1 MAPRLALQ
9 HMHHSIST
17 CRAQCDMRFGEARK
31 SVNANSCGAAV
42 QETAAPPPPAA
53 EEGQLRIAWQY
64 RRYIRRQQAEREAG
78 AGSEADFGRPPDGA
92 PAPARAGAALAPAAG
107 GRAGGGAAAGG
118 AGGRERAGDAGAA
131 RRWCHEYDLTRPLG
145 EAALRGVGAVRRRGV
160 AGPRV

>member
-1 MAPRLALQ
+1 LRG
-9 HMHHSIST
+9 ST
-17 CRAQCDMRFGEARK
+17 
-31 SVNANSCGAAV
+31 GA
-42 QETAAPPPPAA
+42 T
-53 EEGQLRIAWQY
+53 Y
-64 RRYIRRQQAEREAG
+64 
-78 AGSEADFGRPPDGA
+78 AGSRPSGRRARGA
-92 PAPARAGAALAPAAG
+92 PALAPAAG